1 MNYIKILLRFLNIRA
16 FLLSLITLLALNPV
30 FSSDANNEH
39 KTEKKFN
46 AGEMIM
52 EHIGDAHDWH
62 LFSIGEKH
70 FTIPLPIILIHNGNL
85 EVFLSSKFHHGHESY
100 KGYKLET
107 EGEKKGKIIRVK
119 EDGHT
124 IDTEAGKVWDFSI
137 TKNVFAIFI
146 SVILLSIILISVAKR
161 YKKRGINAPKGLQS
175 ILEIIIVFV
184 KDDIAIPAIG
194 KEKYNKFMPTLLT
207 LFFFIFFSNLLG
219 LIPFFPGGANV
230 TGNLSVTLVLALFTF
245 LVTNFSGNRNYWK
258 HIFNAPGVPVF
269 LKIPPLMP
277 VVEIAGMITKPFVL
291 MIRLFANIMAGHIII
306 LGFVGLIFIFGA
318 TNPGTGYAV
327 AGGSVIFMIFMS
339 LLELLVAFIQAYVF
353 TLLSALYFGIAT
365 EEHHEHKK
373 EHQTNIEISPD
384 NTGNIINQN

>member
-1 MNYIKILLRFLNIRA
+1 MSYIKELFNIKAYLLL
-16 FLLSLITLLALNPV
+16 LITLFVYNPV
-30 FSSDANNEH
+30 FSSEANEEH
-39 KTEKKFN
+39 SSKKEFN

-52 EHIGDAHDWH
+52 EHIADAHDWH

-70 FTIPLPIILIHNGNL
+70 FTIPLPIILIYDGKL
-85 EVFLSSKFHHGHESY
+85 DIFLSSKFHHGHSSY

-107 EGEKKGKIIRVK
+107 EGDNKGKIVRVTD
-119 EDGHT
+119 DGYT
-124 IDTEAGKVWDFSI
+124 VDNEAGKILDFSI

-146 SVILLSIILISVAKR
+146 SVILLCLILISVAKK

-175 ILEIIIVFV
+175 VLEIIILFV
-184 KDDIAIPAIG
+184 RDDIAVPAIG
-194 KEKYNKFMPTLLT
+194 KEKYNKFMPILLT

-219 LIPFFPGGANV
+219 LVPFFPGGANV
-230 TGNLSVTLVLALFTF
+230 TGNISVTLVLALFTF
-245 LVTNFSGNRNYWK
+245 FVTNFSGNRNYWK
-258 HIFNAPGVPVF
+258 HIFNAPGVPIF

-318 TNPGTGYAV
+318 TNPGTGYGV
-327 AGGSVIFMIFMS
+327 AIGSVIFMIFMS

-365 EEHHEHKK
+365 EEHHKHKAEHKS
-373 EHQTNIEISPD
+373 NSEITPD
-384 NTGNIINQN
+384 KAGNIINQN